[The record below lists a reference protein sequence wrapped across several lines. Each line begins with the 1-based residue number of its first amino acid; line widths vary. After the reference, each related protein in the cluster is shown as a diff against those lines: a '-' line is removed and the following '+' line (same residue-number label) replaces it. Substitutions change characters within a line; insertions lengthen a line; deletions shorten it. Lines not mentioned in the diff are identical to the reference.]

1 MTLFSI
7 RNWTIV
13 LGVMAAFV
21 AVGATGVAAGMQND
35 DRVHISNL
43 HRIDDDLYAFAQTV
57 TIDGSVKGD
66 LIAFAY
72 EVSHNGE
79 VGGSVNAFCYRYAQA
94 GRVLGSVRAFANI
107 AAINGHVNRSV
118 LLLGNDLSI
127 RKGAKVMKDAA
138 MYGNIATVDGF
149 VDGNLTF
156 KGSTIYLT
164 GIIKG
169 DVELEAE
176 KITITAPAVIKGNL
190 TYTCK
195 DEAKIDLESG
205 VVIEGETVWNLPEDK
220 EDQETSGFLKSSI
233 FTISNMLAAF
243 LFGVILLALFSK
255 YAKESFSQCQTRF
268 TICFATGIL
277 TFLIV
282 LLSIIILMFSLSF
295 VLIGLA
301 VVADN
306 GAGLGA
312 MILIFSILLIPIT
325 SFASVSGGVLFY
337 SGVVMTAA
345 MLGFMVA
352 RAFSRQ
358 AVPLGKMQLLVGL
371 IILSALF
378 LIPYVGT
385 VVYIVASLT
394 GAGAIVMGIRHCRRE
409 VTNVKTQPAPTA
421 EQKPP
426 EA

>member
-1 MTLFSI
+1 MALFSK
-7 RNWTIV
+7 RNWIII
-13 LGVMAAFV
+13 LGVITAFV
-21 AVGATGVAAGMQND
+21 AFGAVAVSAGIQND

-79 VGGSVNAFCYRYAQA
+79 VSGSVNSFCYRYAQS

-107 AAINGHVNRSV
+107 AAINGHVGRSV

-127 RKGAKVMKDAA
+127 RKGAKIMKDVAL
-138 MYGNIATVDGF
+138 YGNIATVDGF
-149 VDGNLTF
+149 VDGNLVF

-164 GIIKG
+164 GMIEG

-176 KITITAPAVIKGNL
+176 KISITAPAVIKGNL

-220 EDQETSGFLKSSI
+220 EDAATSGLLQKSM

-243 LFGVILLALFSK
+243 LFGVILLALFGK
-255 YAKESFSQCQTRF
+255 YAKESFGQCRTRF
-268 TICFATGIL
+268 TFCFATGIL

-282 LLSIIILMFSLSF
+282 LLSIIILMLSLSF
-295 VLIGLA
+295 VLVGLA
-301 VVADN
+301 VVSDN

-312 MILIFSILLIPIT
+312 IILIFSILLVPIT

-345 MLGFMVA
+345 MMGFMIA
-352 RAFSRQ
+352 RTFNRQ
-358 AVPLGKMQLLVGL
+358 AEPLRKMQLLLGL
-371 IILSALF
+371 IILSILF
-378 LIPYVGT
+378 MIPYLGT
-385 VVYIVASLT
+385 IVYIVASLT

-409 VTNVKTQPAPTA
+409 VATLDQQPPSTI
-421 EQKPP
+421 EDKPP

>member
-1 MTLFSI
+1 
-7 RNWTIV
+7 
-13 LGVMAAFV
+13 MAAFV

-358 AVPLGKMQLLVGL
+358 AAPLGKMQLLVGL

>member
-1 MTLFSI
+1 MALFSK
-7 RNWTIV
+7 RNWVII
-13 LGVMAAFV
+13 LGAMTALI
-21 AVGATGVAAGMQND
+21 AVGATGVSAVMQND
-35 DRVHISNL
+35 ERVHISNL

-57 TIDGSVKGD
+57 TIDGTVKGD
-66 LIAFAY
+66 LLAFAY
-72 EVSHNGE
+72 EVSNNGE
-79 VGGSVNAFCYRYAQA
+79 VGGSVNSFCYRYAQS
-94 GRVLGSVRAFANI
+94 GRVFGSVRAFANI
-107 AAINGHVNRSV
+107 AAINGHVGRSV

-127 RKGAKVMKDAA
+127 RKGAKVMKDVTL
-138 MYGNIATVDGF
+138 YGNIATIDGF
-149 VDGNLTF
+149 IDGDLIF

-164 GIIKG
+164 GIIEG

-176 KITITAPAVIKGNL
+176 KISITSPAVIKGNL

-205 VVIEGETVWNLPEDK
+205 VVIEGETVWNLPEDEK
-220 EDQETSGFLKSSI
+220 NKETSGVLQKGI

-243 LFGVILLALFSK
+243 LFGVILLALFNK
-255 YAKESFSQCQTRF
+255 YARESFNQCQTRF
-268 TICFATGIL
+268 TVCFATGIL

-282 LLSIIILMFSLSF
+282 LLSIIILILSLSL
-295 VLIGLA
+295 VLVGLA
-301 VVADN
+301 VVSDN

-337 SGVVMTAA
+337 SGVVVTAA
-345 MLGFMVA
+345 MIGFMFA
-352 RAFSRQ
+352 RAFNRQ
-358 AVPLGKMQLLVGL
+358 AAPLGKVQLLVGL

-378 LIPYVGT
+378 MIPYLGI

-409 VTNVKTQPAPTA
+409 VTAPEQQPAPQT
-421 EQKPP
+421 EGKPP